1 MNAIFD
7 ERSQLCC
14 KDLECT
20 EWCEPGSADC
30 GDLLV
35 DVETSDLINAFLT
48 AGAQVLDDFADNVPP
63 SDGTHA
69 ESPWNLNDWIA
80 DLATGDYH
88 QIALQAT
95 ALVEALRTVDW
106 DSAFYSL
113 TGSNDSD
120 EASLMAQACESNCLL

>member
-1 MNAIFD
+1 MS
-7 ERSQLCC
+7 EQ
-14 KDLECT
+14 
-20 EWCEPGSADC
+20 
-30 GDLLV
+30 
-35 DVETSDLINAFLT
+35 INAFLT

-95 ALVEALRTVDW
+95 TLVEALRTVDW